1 MTDKRHYGH
10 VDCPG
15 HEDYVKNMITG
26 AAKMDAG
33 ILVVAATDGAMPQ
46 TREHIL
52 LCRQVGVKHIIV
64 FINKC
69 DLVRDQEMFEII
81 EMDVKDIL
89 NKYGFDGDN
98 TKFVCGSALSCLEN
112 KDPDIGKA
120 KVEELLSIMDN
131 DIPVPERDIDKP
143 FLMSIE
149 STYNIEGRGTV
160 ITGTI
165 EQGKIKIGDEIE
177 LLGYAPTTTKTT
189 ITGIET
195 FRKQLDRGE
204 AGDNV
209 GLLIRGVTRKNA
221 SRGMIVTKPGTKT
234 LGQCF
239 AAQVYLL
246 KEEEGGRKS
255 SFNTGFKPQV
265 PARDADLHPHRRR
278 RRRHRPSVQRKGR
291 YAW

>member
-1 MTDKRHYGH
+1 MTEKRHYGH

-52 LCRQVGVKHIIV
+52 LCKQVGVENIIV

-69 DLVRDQEMFEII
+69 DLVKDPEMFEII
-81 EMDVKDIL
+81 EMDVRDL
-89 NKYGFDGDN
+89 LTQYGFKGDD
-98 TKFVCGSALSCLEN
+98 TKFVVGSALSCLEGKN
-112 KDPDIGKA
+112 PEIGSD
-120 KVEELLSIMDN
+120 KVKELLRVMDE
-131 DIPVPERDIDKP
+131 DIPIPERDIDKP

-149 STYNIEGRGTV
+149 STYNVEGRGTV
-160 ITGTI
+160 VAGTV
-165 EQGKIKIGDEIE
+165 EQGKVKVGDEIE
-177 LLGYAPTTTKTT
+177 ILGYQPTGTKTT
-189 ITGIET
+189 VTGIET

-221 SRGMIVTKPGTKT
+221 NRGMIVTKPGSKT

-239 AAQVYLL
+239 SAQVYLL
-246 KEEEGGRKS
+246 KTEEGGRKG

-265 PARDADLHPHRRR
+265 
-278 RRRHRPSVQRKGR
+278 V
-291 YAW
+291 